1 MDIGKNSVA
10 HKHLLYSKKLL
21 HSRNKVGCRHF
32 TMFGVMLI
40 VTCIRWVGV
49 GFLRSAWCDMYD
61 GRPSLHDDRKVKR
74 ATARVAPTI
83 YVFCSLSPV
92 RALCPTITQN
102 RSIFYVH
109 SAIYLLAAFI

>member
-21 HSRNKVGCRHF
+21 HSRSKVGCKHF
-32 TMFGVMLI
+32 TMFGVMLL
-40 VTCIRWVGV
+40 VPCIRWVGV

-74 ATARVAPTI
+74 ATARVNTSHLRP
-83 YVFCSLSPV
+83 
-92 RALCPTITQN
+92 
-102 RSIFYVH
+102 
-109 SAIYLLAAFI
+109 AAGSREARGSSNST